1 MADLAKVKYNNFEFG
16 LTDDLPIPLVSLD
29 REYIK
34 AGERWGMSNRITLN
48 GEIIGCTKESLVNSQ
63 NKILFGFNEDFK
75 TLEIS
80 GLNNLTLAK
89 VISINF
95 DGSDYLSSISYTIE
109 LEAYNYGEF
118 FEKQYVL
125 NPVDSISIQEEPD
138 KTITITHTISAKG
151 INSGSYNGLDNAK
164 KFVQSQLNSQKSE
177 GNWPV
182 PNLIDSKDPNY
193 KRLLVSSSE
202 SINRISNTYSIT
214 NTYKSDLDYEN
225 GAILLRYTKD
235 VSEQEGQFTI
245 YTFQGSVDGGIDSD
259 LDFDDVRKRFKD
271 FKLSLDTDFVNEL
284 IGSLSISEDLKA
296 GRLTFSVSY
305 SSERQEVIDDFD
317 ISISE
322 NSESAI
328 ISVSINGTMRAKGP
342 IGTVDGNDCKFK
354 LVQDSFSEAKYYN
367 EANKAYK
374 KYLERHNISLPEKVI
389 LNKAHLN
396 KSKTEN
402 KFEGSISYSY
412 QFDDRI
418 SWGYRNVGYT
428 LSFNPSLQAIAAD
441 SIVDGGY
448 AFFDLGYRTRAKF
461 SVSLNSLGLQDTSKN
476 IPISLSQ
483 LADEKYAKFCG
494 AGGSLIELEIIENDS
509 ESKDQEYNNNHQK
522 TWSFHSENSIIDTSS
537 SYIEPYQLLI

>member
-1 MADLAKVKYNNFEFG
+1 MADSAKVKYNNFEFG

-151 INSGSYNGLDNAK
+151 INSGGYNGLDNAK

-214 NTYKSDLDYEN
+214 NTYKRRS
-225 GAILLRYTKD
+225 
-235 VSEQEGQFTI
+235 
-245 YTFQGSVDGGIDSD
+245 
-259 LDFDDVRKRFKD
+259 
-271 FKLSLDTDFVNEL
+271 
-284 IGSLSISEDLKA
+284 
-296 GRLTFSVSY
+296 
-305 SSERQEVIDDFD
+305 
-317 ISISE
+317 
-322 NSESAI
+322 
-328 ISVSINGTMRAKGP
+328 
-342 IGTVDGNDCKFK
+342 
-354 LVQDSFSEAKYYN
+354 
-367 EANKAYK
+367 
-374 KYLERHNISLPEKVI
+374 
-389 LNKAHLN
+389 
-396 KSKTEN
+396 
-402 KFEGSISYSY
+402 
-412 QFDDRI
+412 
-418 SWGYRNVGYT
+418 
-428 LSFNPSLQAIAAD
+428 
-441 SIVDGGY
+441 
-448 AFFDLGYRTRAKF
+448 
-461 SVSLNSLGLQDTSKN
+461 
-476 IPISLSQ
+476 
-483 LADEKYAKFCG
+483 
-494 AGGSLIELEIIENDS
+494 
-509 ESKDQEYNNNHQK
+509 
-522 TWSFHSENSIIDTSS
+522 
-537 SYIEPYQLLI
+537 

>member
-1 MADLAKVKYNNFEFG
+1 MADSAKIKYNNFEFG
-16 LTDDLPIPLVSLD
+16 LTDDFPIPLVSLD

-34 AGERWGMSNRITLN
+34 AGERWGISNKITLN

-75 TLEIS
+75 KLEIS
-80 GLNNLTLAK
+80 GLNDLTLAK

-109 LEAYNYGEF
+109 LEAYNYAEF
-118 FEKQYVL
+118 LKRQYVL

-151 INSGSYNGLDNAK
+151 INSGGYNGLDNAK
-164 KFVQSQLNSQKSE
+164 KFVQSQLNSQKSQ

-182 PNLIDSKDPNY
+182 PNLIDSKDKNY
-193 KRLLVSSSE
+193 KRLLVSTSE

-225 GAILLRYTKD
+225 GGILLRYTED
-235 VSEQEGQFTI
+235 ISEQEGQFTI
-245 YTFQGSVDGGIDSD
+245 YTFQGSVDGGIGSD
-259 LDFDDVRKRFKD
+259 LNFDNVRKRFKD
-271 FKLSLDTDFVNEL
+271 FQSSLDTNFVNEL
-284 IGSLSISEDLKA
+284 IGSLSVSEDLKA

-305 SSERQEVIDDFD
+305 SSEKQEVIDDFD

-322 NSESAI
+322 NSESSI

-342 IGTVDGNDCKFK
+342 IGTADGTDCKFK
-354 LVQDSFSEAKYYN
+354 LVKDSFKEEKYYN

-374 KYLERHNISLPEKVI
+374 KYLERHDITVPEKVI
-389 LNKAHLN
+389 LNKVHLS

-418 SWGYRNVGYT
+418 SWGYRNLEYT

-441 SIVDGGY
+441 SIVDGSHV
-448 AFFDLGYRTRAKF
+448 FFDLGYRTRARF
-461 SVSLNSLGLQDTSKN
+461 SVSLNSLGVQDTTEN
-476 IPISLSQ
+476 NAISLSQ

-494 AGGSLIELEIIENDS
+494 TEESPIESEIIENDS
-509 ESKDQEYNNNHQK
+509 GSKDQEYNNNHQK
-522 TWSFHSENSIIDTSS
+522 TWSFHSKNSIIDTTK
-537 SYIEPYQLLI
+537 SYIKPNQLLI